1 MESVFVFLA
10 VWFLIAGSTVIPL
23 GLAWRQW
30 YLDLP
35 RVKEPKWR
43 SVTLLAGLMVG
54 SVNVLLSHGWLWYRG
69 ALSGKSPY
77 PIIFGTGLCVLA
89 LLTAIVGKGGA
100 RLTLAVAAV
109 LGVFGWACA
118 LPFIL
123 LD

>member
-1 MESVFVFLA
+1 MESAFVFLEI
-10 VWFLIAGSTVIPL
+10 WFLIAGSTAIPL
-23 GLAWRQW
+23 GLAWRRW
-30 YLDLP
+30 YRDLP
-35 RVKEPKWR
+35 RLKEPKWR
-43 SVTLLAGLMVG
+43 SVTLLAGLLAS

-69 ALSGKSPY
+69 SLSGRSAY

-123 LD
+123 ID